1 MKVAVLSPIAW
12 RTPPRHYGPW
22 EQVASN
28 VAEGL
33 EKAGIEVTLFATGD
47 SITRGKLESVIE
59 RGYEED
65 KATDA
70 KVAECVHIS
79 HLMEMADDFDIIH
92 NHFDFLPL
100 TYSRLIRTPMVTTI
114 HGFSSEKI
122 LPVYEKYNDTSSYV
136 SISNS
141 DRNPR
146 LKYLATVYNGLR
158 ASDFGFGNDPEG
170 YLCYLGRIHPD
181 KGTAESIEIA
191 QKAKRPLLI
200 AGIIQDQQYFNEK
213 VLPFLDED
221 IRFLGHVGPEKRNEL
236 LKNASAMLHP
246 ISFEEPFGLSV
257 AEAMMCGTPV
267 IAFNKG
273 SMPELVV
280 SGKTGYLVNT
290 VDEAAKAIQKL
301 GSLSRSACRHWAIS
315 QFSQERMVQE
325 YLKVYQS
332 IIKPTYRR

>member
-1 MKVAVLSPIAW
+1 MRVAVLSPIAW

-33 EKAGIEVTLFATGD
+33 VKAGIEVTLFATGD
-47 SITRGKLESVIE
+47 SITSGRLEAVID
-59 RGYEED
+59 RGYEEE
-65 KATDA
+65 KTVDA
-70 KVAECVHIS
+70 KVAECLHIS
-79 HLMEMADDFDIIH
+79 NLMEKAGSFDIIH

-122 LPVYEKYNDTSSYV
+122 LPVYEKYNSDSSYV

-141 DRNPR
+141 DRNPG

-158 ASDFGFGNDPEG
+158 TADFAFGNNPED

-181 KGTAESIEIA
+181 KGTAEAIKIA
-191 QKAKRPLLI
+191 KKTKRPLLI
-200 AGIIQDQQYFNEK
+200 AGIIQDQGYFEEK
-213 VLPFLDED
+213 VSPYLDEN

-236 LKNASAMLHP
+236 LKKAYALLHP

-267 IAFNKG
+267 ISFNKG
-273 SMPELVV
+273 SMPELIV
-280 SGKTGYLVNT
+280 SGKTGYLVDT
-290 VDEAAKAIQKL
+290 VDEATEAVQNL
-301 GSLSRSACRHWAIS
+301 GSIL
-315 QFSQERMVQE
+315 
-325 YLKVYQS
+325 
-332 IIKPTYRR
+332 